1 MRLRFRIISLVLA
14 TLLMPACS
22 EKACYD
28 NTDPLVNI
36 SLFESGTG
44 DFHKTDSIR
53 VRGMTG
59 QSPVELLK
67 AKSVT
72 YFHLPLNPATESS
85 VVIIILNGVADTATI
100 NYLSFLHFV
109 SPECGYTFY
118 STISGLKTTHNI
130 IDSLIIENKNITVD
144 GERNLRLFY

>member
-1 MRLRFRIISLVLA
+1 MRLRFRIISLALA

-22 EKACYD
+22 EQACYD

-44 DFHKTDSIR
+44 AFQKTDSIR
-53 VRGMTG
+53 VSGLTD
-59 QSPVELLK
+59 QSPVELLRER
-67 AKSVT
+67 SVSS
-72 YFHLPLNPATESS
+72 FHLPLNPAIESS

-100 NYLSFLHFV
+100 NYISFLHFV

-118 STISGLKTTHNI
+118 STISGLNTTHNI